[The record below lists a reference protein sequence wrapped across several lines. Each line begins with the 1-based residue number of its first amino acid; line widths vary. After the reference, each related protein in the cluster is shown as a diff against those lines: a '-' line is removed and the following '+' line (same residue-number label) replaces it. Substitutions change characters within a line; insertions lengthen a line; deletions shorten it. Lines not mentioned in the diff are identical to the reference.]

1 MRNTS
6 FARGFIIAVVA
17 LALAAVAAPAYA
29 QTGNLKG
36 KIVDAEGK
44 GVPDVEVTLT
54 YNGPM
59 KLESKVT
66 TNKNGEWVKV
76 GLRSDAAGGPTWTIT
91 AKKGELVGYK
101 AGVGVMIGVMTTVP
115 DIALGAASAAP
126 KAAPKGMSAEEIK
139 KANEKQLALEKL
151 FTDANAAI
159 EANNYDEAISKLTT
173 MTTEVPACAAC
184 HVKLGEVYGK
194 KGDVANAEKAF
205 LKAIEIDDKQADAYS
220 QLSTIYNGQK
230 KFDEAM
236 KMSTKANELMS
247 AAGGAGAATG
257 GDATSL
263 FNQGII
269 MWNQGKA
276 AEAAALFEKAAKAD
290 PKMADAQYY
299 LGLSL
304 YSSGKMAEAKAP
316 LQEYL
321 KLAPTGTNA
330 AAAKGLLDTI
340 K

>member
-6 FARGFIIAVVA
+6 FARGFIIAAAA

-29 QTGNLKG
+29 QVGSLKG
-36 KIVDAEGK
+36 KIVDANGK
-44 GVPDVEVTLT
+44 GVPEAEVSFE

-59 KLESKVT
+59 KISAKVLT
-66 TNKNGEWVKV
+66 DKNGEWVKAA
-76 GLRSDAAGGPTWTIT
+76 LRSDAPGGPTWTISV
-91 AKKGELVGYK
+91 KKGDLVGYK
-101 AGVGVMIGVMTTVP
+101 RGVGVVIGVMTKVE
-115 DIALGAASAAP
+115 DIVLGAATAAS
-126 KAAPKGMSAEEIK
+126 KAAPKGMSADEVK
-139 KANEKQLALEKL
+139 KANEKQAALEKL

-173 MTTEVPACAAC
+173 MTTEVPTCAAC
-184 HVKLGEVYGK
+184 QVKLGEVYGK
-194 KGDVANAEKAF
+194 KGDLANAEKAF
-205 LKAIEIDDKQADAYS
+205 LAAIAIDDKQVDAYS

-247 AAGGAGAATG
+247 AAGGTAAASG